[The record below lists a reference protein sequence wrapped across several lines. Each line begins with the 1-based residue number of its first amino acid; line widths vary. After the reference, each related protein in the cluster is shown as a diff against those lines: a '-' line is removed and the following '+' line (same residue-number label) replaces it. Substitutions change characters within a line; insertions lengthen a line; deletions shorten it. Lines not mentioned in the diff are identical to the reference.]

1 MEEVKPAL
9 RVIGSAPSEHLLA
22 QAPFFAGLSA
32 ARLARVA
39 ALGRVERHP
48 QDSQIYVLGD
58 PADDFYVLAEGM
70 VRFTLGLGKRTTS
83 AGEIIRRGQIFGWA
97 AVVENARTRIAT
109 AFCLTPC
116 EVIAIDGKRLMA
128 LMEADHSVGYAITKQ
143 LSVLLTSE
151 LTSFAAG

>member
-1 MEEVKPAL
+1 MKPAL
-9 RVIGSAPSEHLLA
+9 RVVGTTASGDVLA

-48 QDSQIYVLGD
+48 ADSRIYALGD

-70 VRFTLGLGKRTTS
+70 VRFTLGLGKRVTS
-83 AGEIIRRGQIFGWA
+83 AGEIIRRGEVFGWA

-109 AFCLTPC
+109 AFCLTAC

-128 LMEADHSVGYAITKQ
+128 LMDADHSVGYAITKQ
-143 LSVLLTSE
+143 LAVLLTSE

>member
-1 MEEVKPAL
+1 MKPAL
-9 RVIGSAPSEHLLA
+9 RVVGSAASGDVLA

-32 ARLARVA
+32 ARRARVA
-39 ALGRVERHP
+39 ALGRVERHR

-70 VRFTLGLGKRTTS
+70 VRFTLGLGKRATS
-83 AGEIIRRGQIFGWA
+83 AGEIIRRGQVFGWA
-97 AVVENARTRIAT
+97 AIVENARTRIAN

-128 LMEADHSVGYAITKQ
+128 LMDADHSIGYALAKR
-143 LSVLLTSE
+143 LAVLVTSE

>member
-1 MEEVKPAL
+1 VKPAL
-9 RVIGSAPSEHLLA
+9 RVVGAAANGNLLA
-22 QAPFFAGLSA
+22 QAPFFAGLSP

-70 VRFTLGLGKRTTS
+70 VRFTLGLGKRATS
-83 AGEIIRRGQIFGWA
+83 AGEIIRRGQVFGWA
-97 AVVENARTRIAT
+97 AVVENARTRIAN
-109 AFCLTPC
+109 AYCLTPC
-116 EVIAIDGKRLMA
+116 EVIAIDGKQLMA
-128 LMEADHSVGYAITKQ
+128 LMDADHSIGYALTKQ
-143 LSVLLTSE
+143 LAVLLTSE